1 VTSFTDATAV
11 HPVDGG
17 ARVDVDERYT
27 VGRHPN
33 GGYLL
38 AALARAVLTQSPHP
52 HPVAVTAHFLR
63 PPACASA
70 DVRLMT
76 LRSGRT
82 TATHRATLEQDG
94 QLLLDAVVT
103 TSTLAGSSDPS
114 WAGDVAAP
122 DLPPVERCVA
132 AVADLPTGRVPL
144 LDEVDLRLDPAC
156 LGWVTGQRS
165 GQPEMRS
172 WLRMRDGDEPD
183 PLIALLAVD
192 ALPPTVW
199 HLSAPGWAPT
209 VELTWHLRA
218 LPASGW
224 LQVRT
229 HSTLV
234 QDGWYDE
241 EGAVWDA
248 RGRLVAQSRQLARM
262 TEAR

>member
-1 VTSFTDATAV
+1 VTSFSDATAA

-38 AALARAVLTQSPHP
+38 AAMARAVLTASPHP
-52 HPVAVTAHFLR
+52 HPVAVSAHFLR
-63 PPACASA
+63 PPTCAPA
-70 DVRLMT
+70 VVRLT
-76 LRSGRT
+76 ELRTGRT
-82 TATHRATLEQDG
+82 TATHRAALEQDG

-103 TSTLAGSSDPS
+103 TSTLAASSDPS
-114 WAGDVAAP
+114 WAADGGAP
-122 DLPPVERCVA
+122 GLPPVEECVA
-132 AVADLPTGRVPL
+132 AVADLPAGRVPI
-144 LDEVDLRLDPAC
+144 LDEVELRLDPAC
-156 LGWVTGQRS
+156 LGWVTGQRP

-172 WLRMRDGDEPD
+172 WLRLREGDEPD
-183 PLIALLAVD
+183 PLVALLAVD

-199 HLSAPGWAPT
+199 QLSAPGWAPT

-229 HSTLV
+229 RSTLV